1 MAEDK
6 EILSNYDANQ
16 IQVLDGLEHV
26 RKRPSMYIGSTSAR
40 GLHHL
45 VVEVVGNSID
55 EVLAGFCDRIEVT
68 IHRDGSLTNSDNG
81 RGIPVDMHET
91 GRPALEIVMTV
102 LGAGGKFGGEGYKY
116 SGGLHGVG
124 VSVVNAL
131 SEWLEVRVKR
141 NGHTYYQRYERG
153 VPTGEIRIIGPAEGT
168 GTTTTFKPDPEIFET
183 AEFNYETLYNYLRE
197 QAFLN
202 KGVTITLTDE
212 RTGRHE
218 LFHYPGGIVSFVEY
232 LNKNKDPLHKEIVS
246 ISKEVKEKDVAV
258 EVALQ
263 YNETYVENVFS
274 FANGVNTVEGG
285 THLTGF
291 RAALTRTINDY
302 ARKNGLLKEKDQ
314 NFTSDDVREGLT
326 AVISVKLR
334 EPQFEGQTKTKLGNS
349 EIAGLVQSIV
359 SEGLAEFLEENP
371 AAARKIVEKA
381 LLAARTREEVR
392 KVKELTRRKNALEV
406 TSLPG
411 KLADCIVNDPAQAE
425 IYIVEGDSAGGSAKQ
440 GRDRHFQAVLPLWGK
455 MMNVERARRDEVL
468 KNQKLEP
475 VIVALGAGIG
485 EDFDLAKL
493 RYHKI
498 IIMAD
503 ADIDGSHIRTLLL
516 TFFYRYMRPLVE
528 NGHVYIA
535 QPPLYRVSAGTKKKI
550 EHYYAY
556 SDRELEQLVARLGK
570 ENVKEIQ
577 RYKGLGEMDAEQ
589 LWETTMNPAT
599 RTMLQVTMEDA
610 IEADQ
615 IFSLLMGDKVE
626 PRREFIQA
634 HAKEVVNLDWYGA

>member
-1 MAEDK
+1 MAEEK
-6 EILSNYDANQ
+6 EVLRYDANQ

-55 EVLAGFCDRIEVT
+55 EVLAGFCDRIDVT
-68 IHRDGSLTNSDNG
+68 IHKDGSLTNSDNG

-141 NGHTYYQRYERG
+141 DGRLYYQRYERG
-153 VPTGEIRIIGPAEGT
+153 VPVTGIEVLGPAEGT
-168 GTTTTFKPDPEIFET
+168 GTITTFKPDPEIFET

-212 RTGRHE
+212 RTGKHE
-218 LFHYPGGIVSFVEY
+218 VFHYPGGIVAFVEY
-232 LNKNKDPLHKEIVS
+232 LNKNKDPIHKEIIS
-246 ISKEVKEKDVAV
+246 ISKEIKEKDVAV

-263 YNETYVENVFS
+263 YNDTYVENVFT

-291 RAALTRTINDY
+291 RAALTRTINEY
-302 ARKNGLLKEKDQ
+302 ARKCGLLKEKDQ

-359 SEGLAEFLEENP
+359 AEGLAEFLEENP

-406 TSLPG
+406 SSLPG

-485 EDFDLAKL
+485 EDFDLSKL

-516 TFFYRYMRPLVE
+516 TFFYRYMRPLIE
-528 NGHVYIA
+528 HGHVYIA
-535 QPPLYRVSAGTKKKI
+535 QPPLYRVSAGKKKV

-556 SDRELEQLVARLGK
+556 SDKELEQLVAKLGK
-570 ENVKEIQ
+570 ENIKEIQ

-599 RTMLQVTMEDA
+599 RTMLQVTLEDA

>member
-141 NGHTYYQRYERG
+141 NGQTYYQRYERG

-212 RTGRHE
+212 RTGRQE
-218 LFHYPGGIVSFVEY
+218 VFHYPGGIVSFVEY

-291 RAALTRTINDY
+291 RAALTRTI
-302 ARKNGLLKEKDQ
+302 
-314 NFTSDDVREGLT
+314 
-326 AVISVKLR
+326 
-334 EPQFEGQTKTKLGNS
+334 
-349 EIAGLVQSIV
+349 
-359 SEGLAEFLEENP
+359 
-371 AAARKIVEKA
+371 
-381 LLAARTREEVR
+381 
-392 KVKELTRRKNALEV
+392 
-406 TSLPG
+406 
-411 KLADCIVNDPAQAE
+411 
-425 IYIVEGDSAGGSAKQ
+425 
-440 GRDRHFQAVLPLWGK
+440 
-455 MMNVERARRDEVL
+455 
-468 KNQKLEP
+468 
-475 VIVALGAGIG
+475 
-485 EDFDLAKL
+485 
-493 RYHKI
+493 
-498 IIMAD
+498 
-503 ADIDGSHIRTLLL
+503 
-516 TFFYRYMRPLVE
+516 
-528 NGHVYIA
+528 
-535 QPPLYRVSAGTKKKI
+535 
-550 EHYYAY
+550 
-556 SDRELEQLVARLGK
+556 
-570 ENVKEIQ
+570 
-577 RYKGLGEMDAEQ
+577 
-589 LWETTMNPAT
+589 
-599 RTMLQVTMEDA
+599 
-610 IEADQ
+610 
-615 IFSLLMGDKVE
+615 
-626 PRREFIQA
+626 
-634 HAKEVVNLDWYGA
+634 

>member
-1 MAEDK
+1 MED
-6 EILSNYDANQ
+6 IDHMQANYDAAQ
-16 IQVLDGLEHV
+16 IQVLDGMEHV

-45 VVEVVGNSID
+45 VVEVVSNSID
-55 EVLAGFCDRIEVT
+55 EALAGFCDRIDVVV
-68 IHRDGSLTNSDNG
+68 HADGSLTNSDNG
-81 RGIPVDMHET
+81 RGMPVGMHET
-91 GRPALEIVMTV
+91 GRSALEVAMTV
-102 LGAGGKFGGEGYKY
+102 LGAGGKFGGNAYKY
-116 SGGLHGVG
+116 STGLHGVG

-131 SEWLEVRVKR
+131 SEWLEVRVR
-141 NGHTYYQRYERG
+141 QNGRIHYQRYERG
-153 VPTGEIRIIGPAEGT
+153 VPVTEVRDEGPVEGT
-168 GTTTTFKPDPEIFET
+168 GTTTTFKPDAEIFET

-202 KGVTITLTDE
+202 KGLTITLTDE
-212 RTGRHE
+212 RLGKTDVFSYE
-218 LFHYPGGIVSFVEY
+218 GGIVSFVEY
-232 LNKNKDPLHKEIVS
+232 LNKNKTALHKEIIS
-246 ISKEVKEKDVAV
+246 ISREIRDREVTV
-258 EVALQ
+258 EAALQ
-263 YNETYVENVFS
+263 YNDTYVENVFS
-274 FANGVNTVEGG
+274 FANDVNTQEGG
-285 THLTGF
+285 THLSGF

-302 ARKNGLLKEKDQ
+302 ARKNALLKEKDQ
-314 NFTSDDVREGLT
+314 NFSSDDVREGLT

-349 EIAGLVQSIV
+349 EIAGLVQSVV

-371 AAARKIVEKA
+371 IAARKIVEKC

-411 KLADCIVNDPAQAE
+411 KLADCIISDPALCE

-440 GRDRHFQAVLPLWGK
+440 GRDRNFQAILPLWGK

-475 VIVALGAGIG
+475 VIIALGAGVG
-485 EDFDLAKL
+485 EDFDLARL

-535 QPPLYRVSAGTKKKI
+535 QPPLYRVTAGKKKL
-550 EHYYAY
+550 EHHYAY
-556 SDRELEQLVARLGK
+556 SDKQLEQIVARLGK
-570 ENVKEIQ
+570 ENIRETQ
-577 RYKGLGEMDAEQ
+577 RYKGLGEMDYEQ

-599 RTMLQVTMEDA
+599 RTMLQVTLEDA

-626 PRREFIQA
+626 PRREFIAA
-634 HAKEVVNLDWYGA
+634 HGREAVNVDWYGA